1 MLKQTLAAS
10 ALCGRPRLREIRWH
24 RSIVNLSSPLK
35 WRIENET
42 GSRRFGTSDRHHHS
56 RCSRPLVQRAD
67 PELDRDAFA
76 CFLRQCGD
84 RGFEGDLSKFRIIV
98 VDTAK
103 LVDSNDLTGA
113 KKRIKDLE
121 TSWDEAES
129 ALKPRAAAD
138 WHKLDKSIDDAL
150 EAIRESSPSQAKCK
164 KTLADLLALMDR
176 MNGKA

>member
-1 MLKQTLAAS
+1 MKQAVVGSGLLIATITAVVSGHSFNAQTPNWIATLSPVSYANAATEVS
-10 ALCGRPRLREIRWH
+10 KL
-24 RSIVNLSSPLK
+24 
-35 WRIENET
+35 
-42 GSRRFGTSDRHHHS
+42 
-56 RCSRPLVQRAD
+56 
-67 PELDRDAFA
+67 
-76 CFLRQCGD
+76 
-84 RGFEGDLSKFRIIV
+84 GDLSKFRIIV

-103 LVDSNDLTGA
+103 LVDANDLTGA